1 MNKALNFKYN
11 FSVECSFAIKIIPQY
26 GVISNLYLIPFIFW
40 LPHPTLHRALYSTF
54 HLIIFFG
61 REQKV
66 TFRVCVHLSN
76 WHYALKSEFL
86 YTRLHQIV
94 LKKNLLDLQQCKFER
109 SPQSK
114 LDRGCNE
121 AKSVNFKSRAQ
132 TPLKEVQTFST
143 QSVRKFL
150 PLPLVQCNQIRT
162 YYDRIWRLVGWQRK
176 YQKFTESKKDEAVH
190 GPGGHSI
197 ICVIHSTFAQDT
209 QHCINPRYCVD

>member
-1 MNKALNFKYN
+1 MLWTKGVEWVKVLNALGLLCLWQCLVETPGPAFYNQIEKWKGRQHSVLNKALNFKYN

-61 REQKV
+61 QEQKV

-132 TPLKEVQTFST
+132 TPLKEV
-143 QSVRKFL
+143 
-150 PLPLVQCNQIRT
+150 
-162 YYDRIWRLVGWQRK
+162 
-176 YQKFTESKKDEAVH
+176 
-190 GPGGHSI
+190 
-197 ICVIHSTFAQDT
+197 
-209 QHCINPRYCVD
+209 

>member
-54 HLIIFFG
+54 YLIIFFG

-94 LKKNLLDLQQCKFER
+94 LKKIFWISSSVSLKGHHNLSWTGDATKRKVSISNLEL
-109 SPQSK
+109 K
-114 LDRGCNE
+114 L
-121 AKSVNFKSRAQ
+121 
-132 TPLKEVQTFST
+132 L
-143 QSVRKFL
+143 
-150 PLPLVQCNQIRT
+150 
-162 YYDRIWRLVGWQRK
+162 
-176 YQKFTESKKDEAVH
+176 SKKFKLFQLKVS
-190 GPGGHSI
+190 GNF
-197 ICVIHSTFAQDT
+197 C
-209 QHCINPRYCVD
+209 HCLLCNATRSELTMTAFEW